1 MPGIVVQEREPF
13 EMALKRCSKV
23 CKREGL
29 MSELKKRQYVEKPS
43 ERGKKK
49 KRRKNRVI

>member
-13 EMALKRCSKV
+13 EMALKRFSKV

-29 MSELKKRQYVEKPS
+29 MSELKKRQYLEKPS
-43 ERGKKK
+43 ERRKKNKRK
-49 KRRKNRVI
+49 KNGVI